1 MAQPAQRNIRITM
14 AIKRKEANYPA
25 RLDQMGFK
33 FDSVDNQLETY
44 QTKMGSQDKMGF
56 CPFFLK
62 YPAKYPMSETNQGNA
77 PILKLDFLKIEFQM

>member
-1 MAQPAQRNIRITM
+1 M
-14 AIKRKEANYPA
+14 AIKRKEANYPT

-44 QTKMGSQDKMGF
+44 QTKMGSQEKMGF

-62 YPAKYPMSETNQGNA
+62 YLAKCLMSETNQRNA
-77 PILKLDFLKIEFQM
+77 HVLKFNFLKIEFPKN